1 MMPTSRHALV
11 HEPLGTDEHRRR
23 ATTIAMLR
31 RSIMAVT
38 RRRVEVRRRRR
49 ARARDDDGGTPRA
62 TRSNDRFDARESAN
76 AAREDARW

>member
-1 MMPTSRHALV
+1 
-11 HEPLGTDEHRRR
+11 
-23 ATTIAMLR
+23 MLR

-49 ARARDDDGGTPRA
+49 PRARDDDGGTPRA